1 MNAEVQVEPAHF
13 SQHGDYKKCTLIISD
28 YFRKDYKMYHQNID
42 TKLQKRIQSKEFE
55 ESVDQAV
62 RSFMYDL
69 DFMLLEEQ
77 HACSSLNYTCI
88 QEDAVVKWVNPV

>member
-1 MNAEVQVEPAHF
+1 
-13 SQHGDYKKCTLIISD
+13 
-28 YFRKDYKMYHQNID
+28 MYLQNID

-62 RSFMYDL
+62 RSFLYDL

-77 HACSSLNYTCI
+77 YSSSGLNHSSI
-88 QEDAVVKWVNPV
+88 QTNATIKWENPN